1 MINGIRITQKRISH
15 LDLLPE
21 AAPNNSEKADVS
33 DLAINRNQKF
43 DVSLDG
49 TLLSDTTCSKAFDLT
64 TVVRSE
70 LAELNSSCYIFS
82 FSVLSQQIRI
92 VGVKIKVFIF
102 VV

>member
-1 MINGIRITQKRISH
+1 M
-15 LDLLPE
+15 
-21 AAPNNSEKADVS
+21 
-33 DLAINRNQKF
+33 
-43 DVSLDG
+43 
-49 TLLSDTTCSKAFDLT
+49 LLSDRTCLKAFDLT